1 MKAIRKSVMM
11 ATSAAL
17 AMGLAACGGH
27 DTKASDVK
35 DGSSARP
42 GGAAPRERADAPTV
56 LKAAMAKM
64 AQQNSYRTV
73 ETAKTGHEPDSRA
86 EMVFQNEPEASEV
99 KTADTHMVSV
109 GGASYMATEDVP
121 GKSWF
126 VMDEPGSRAG
136 KPAALPSTTPS
147 TPPKEN
153 AGRRVGGSVK
163 KWVGALLAASKDLK
177 RVGGETVGGRATD
190 HYRGTVV
197 LADLKNYE
205 GPAMT
210 KDYRDL
216 YLLQTGKAGMEKP
229 EIDVW
234 VDKDGFIAKE
244 EEKGRTPKGDERIT
258 EEFSG
263 FGADPKIKAPDPK
276 DVATWS
282 EYVAAGRK
290 NYRTHS

>member
-1 MKAIRKSVMM
+1 MKAIRKSVM
-11 ATSAAL
+11 AAASAAL
-17 AMGLAACGGH
+17 VMGLAACGGH
-27 DTKASDVK
+27 DTKAADAE

-42 GGAAPRERADAPTV
+42 GGAAAGKRADAPVV
-56 LKAAMAKM
+56 LKAAVAKM

-73 ETAKTGHEPDSRA
+73 ETSKTGDEPEARA
-86 EMVFQNEPEASEV
+86 EMVFQNEPEATEV
-99 KTADTHMVSV
+99 KTAETHMLSV
-109 GGASYMATEDVP
+109 DGVSYMATKDVP

-126 VMDEPGSRAG
+126 TTDEPAA
-136 KPAALPSTTPS
+136 KAEQPAASPS

-153 AGRRVGGSVK
+153 AYRRVGGSVK
-163 KWVGALLAASKDLK
+163 KWVGALLAVSKDLK
-177 RVGGETVGGRATD
+177 HVGGDTVGGRVTD

-210 KDYRDL
+210 KDYRDV
-216 YLLQTGKAGMEKP
+216 YVLQTGESGTQKA

-244 EEKGRTPKGDERIT
+244 EEKGRTSKGDQRIT
-258 EEFSG
+258 EEFSDYG
-263 FGADPKIKAPDPK
+263 VAPKLRAPDSK

-282 EYVAAGRK
+282 EYVAAGSK
-290 NYRTHS
+290 SYRTRR

>member
-1 MKAIRKSVMM
+1 MKAIRKSVM
-11 ATSAAL
+11 AA
-17 AMGLAACGGH
+17 AGVVMVMGLAACGSD
-27 DTKASDVK
+27 DTKASGAK
-35 DGSSARP
+35 GS
-42 GGAAPRERADAPTV
+42 GAAGVKRTDAPAV

-73 ETAKTGHEPDSRA
+73 ETGKTGDEPESRA
-86 EMVFQNEPEASEV
+86 ELAFRNEPEASEV
-99 KTADTHMVSV
+99 KTSETHMLTVDGV
-109 GGASYMATEDVP
+109 SYMATKDMP

-126 VMDEPGSRAG
+126 TMDEPGSKAKG
-136 KPAALPSTTPS
+136 SAAPSPS
-147 TPPKEN
+147 ASPKEN
-153 AGRRVGGSVK
+153 ADRRVGGSVK
-163 KWVGALLAASKDLK
+163 KWVGALLAASKDLTH
-177 RVGGETVGGRATD
+177 VGGEKVSGRATD

-216 YLLQTGKAGMEKP
+216 YLLQTGKAGMKKA

-244 EEKGRTPKGDERIT
+244 EEKGRTSEGDERIT
-258 EEFSG
+258 EEFSDY
-263 FGADPKIKAPDPK
+263 GADPKIKAPDAK

-282 EYVAAGRK
+282 EYIAAAGK
-290 NYRTHS
+290 NYRKRS

>member
-1 MKAIRKSVMM
+1 MKAIRKSVT
-11 ATSAAL
+11 AAISAAL
-17 AMGLAACGGH
+17 VMGLAACGGN

-35 DGSSARP
+35 GDHAARP
-42 GGAAPRERADAPTV
+42 GGAAADAPAV
-56 LKAAMAKM
+56 LKAALAKM

-73 ETAKTGHEPDSRA
+73 ETARTGGEPESRT
-86 EMVFQNEPEASEV
+86 EMAFRNEPEATEV
-99 KTADTHMVSV
+99 KTPDVHMLSV
-109 GGASYMATEDVP
+109 NGTSYMATKDVP

-126 VMDEPGSRAG
+126 TMAEPDSGAKKQATS
-136 KPAALPSTTPS
+136 SPS

-153 AGRRVGGSVK
+153 AERRVAGSVK
-163 KWVGALLAASKDLK
+163 KWVGALLAVSKDLK
-177 RVGGETVGGRATD
+177 HVGRETVGTRAAD

-216 YLLQTGKAGMEKP
+216 YLLQSGKAGRKKA

-234 VDKDGFIAKE
+234 VDENGFIAKE
-244 EEKGRTPKGDERIT
+244 EEKGRTAKGDDRIT

-263 FGADPKIKAPDPK
+263 YGADPKIKAPRPET
-276 DVATWS
+276 VATWS
-282 EYVAAGRK
+282 QYVAASGKR
-290 NYRTHS
+290 YRTHG

>member
-1 MKAIRKSVMM
+1 MKAIRKSVM
-11 ATSAAL
+11 AAASAAL
-17 AMGLAACGGH
+17 VMGLAACGGQG
-27 DTKASDVK
+27 TKAPDAV

-42 GGAAPRERADAPTV
+42 GGAAAGERADAPAV
-56 LKAAMAKM
+56 LKAAMEKM

-73 ETAKTGHEPDSRA
+73 ETARTGNEPESRA
-86 EMVFQNEPEASEV
+86 EMAFRNEPEATEV
-99 KTADTHMVSV
+99 KTPDTHMVSV
-109 GGASYMATEDVP
+109 GHASYMATTDIP

-126 VMDEPGSRAG
+126 AMDEPNSGAQ
-136 KPAALPSTTPS
+136 KPTASPS

-153 AGRRVGGSVK
+153 AGRRVAGSVK

-197 LADLKNYE
+197 LADLKNYQ

-216 YLLQTGKAGMEKP
+216 YLLQSGKAGMEKA

-234 VDKDGFIAKE
+234 VDKSGFIAKE

-258 EEFSG
+258 EEFSDYG
-263 FGADPKIKAPDPK
+263 VDPKIKAPDAK

-282 EYVAAGRK
+282 EYVAAGSKR
-290 NYRTHS
+290 YRTHG

>member
-1 MKAIRKSVMM
+1 MKAIRKSVMA

-17 AMGLAACGGH
+17 VMSLAACGGH
-27 DTKASDVK
+27 DTKASAV
-35 DGSSARP
+35 DGSSAGP
-42 GGAAPRERADAPTV
+42 GSAAARERADAPAV
-56 LKAAMAKM
+56 LKAAMEKM
-64 AQQNSYRTV
+64 ARQNSYRTV
-73 ETAKTGHEPDSRA
+73 ETGKTGDEPESRA
-86 EMVFQNEPEASEV
+86 EMAFQNEPEASEV
-99 KTADTHMVSV
+99 KTAETHMVSV
-109 GGASYMATEDVP
+109 GGASYLATKDVP

-126 VMDEPGSRAG
+126 VMEEPGSGAK
-136 KPAALPSTTPS
+136 KPAASPS

-163 KWVGALLAASKDLK
+163 KWVGALLTASKDLK
-177 RVGGETVGGRATD
+177 RIGGETVGGRATD

-210 KDYRDL
+210 KDCRDL
-216 YLLQTGKAGMEKP
+216 YLLQTGKAGIEKA

-234 VDKDGFIAKE
+234 IDKDGFIAKE
-244 EEKGRTPKGDERIT
+244 EEKGRTAKGDQRIT
-258 EEFSG
+258 EEFSDY
-263 FGADPKIKAPDPK
+263 GADPKIKAPDPK

-282 EYVAAGRK
+282 EYVAASSR